1 MDSEINVSQKSG
13 IREMIET
20 IKEIFFGRKLDIGE
34 DYINERLQL
43 IYKEER
49 EDGGTD
55 YISKLEKDVQKHDDK
70 VGKKKIIKTELST
83 EKIETNSKSINLGNE
98 EKMIGEEERSE

>member
-13 IREMIET
+13 IREMIAT

-55 YISKLEKDVQKHDDK
+55 YISKLEKDVQKQDDK
-70 VGKKKIIKTELST
+70 VVKKKIIKTELSP

>member
-1 MDSEINVSQKSG
+1 MNSEINVSQKSR

-20 IKEIFFGRKLDIGE
+20 FGEMLFGKKSDIGE

-70 VGKKKIIKTELST
+70 VSKKRIGKTELSSD
-83 EKIETNSKSINLGNE
+83 KIENNSKSIKLKNE
-98 EKMIGEEERSE
+98 EKIIDEEERSE

>member
-20 IKEIFFGRKLDIGE
+20 IKEILDIGE

-70 VGKKKIIKTELST
+70 VGKKKIIKTELSP

>member
-20 IKEIFFGRKLDIGE
+20 IKEIFFGRKSDIGE

-55 YISKLEKDVQKHDDK
+55 YISKLEKDVQKHEYK
-70 VGKKKIIKTELST
+70 ARKKKIVKTELSSDKIDTNNKAIEAET
-83 EKIETNSKSINLGNE
+83 EKKEID
-98 EKMIGEEERSE
+98 EEERSE